1 MSDNL
6 AVSSAFGDL
15 VQRVQACR
23 KCPRM
28 TESARVLG
36 FGCGPIGARL
46 MVVGE
51 APGRLGADESLMPF
65 HGDQAGRNFESLI
78 DQVGL
83 SRYDLFVTN
92 AVLCNPKD
100 GKGNNATPTPA
111 EIANCASF
119 LREQIE
125 ILRPEVVVSLGS
137 VALRATA
144 SVDAHS
150 LDLRTS
156 VRTIQDWFGRKL
168 IPLYHPGQ
176 RAMVH
181 RSFANQLADYQFV
194 AEVLRRGGKR
204 KSKSSRRPRT
214 GSAKSAAVVRR
225 ILEEHP
231 NGLTYFALHKL
242 YFLSE
247 VAYLEAVGER
257 LSNAYIVRQK
267 DGPYCVDLHLSRLKL
282 MIPDLDVRTV
292 KGEVWLALSPQRT
305 FSDERSEDEL
315 SDLERKIVDHTVSR
329 NRGASN
335 VELKRRAYLS
345 LPMREVLRKERR
357 GRKNLFNIALLPQ
370 QSPLLKLTAKSNRR
384 TLPDPFG

>member
-1 MSDNL
+1 MNDDRTVQ
-6 AVSSAFGDL
+6 AAFGGL

-28 TESARVLG
+28 TGSARVLG
-36 FGCGPIGARL
+36 FGCGPIGARV

-100 GKGNNATPTPA
+100 ANGNNATPTPT
-111 EIANCASF
+111 EIANCAPF

-125 ILRPEVVVSLGS
+125 ILKPEIVVSLGA
-137 VALRATA
+137 VALRSTA
-144 SVDAHS
+144 AVDPHS

-156 VRTIQDWFGRKL
+156 VRTLQAWSGRKL

-204 KSKSSRRPRT
+204 RNRSLSLKPRT
-214 GSAKSAAVVRR
+214 GSAKSSAVTRR
-225 ILEEHP
+225 ILEQSP
-231 NGLTYFALHKL
+231 DGLSYFALHKL

-247 VAYLEAVGER
+247 VAYIEAAGER

-267 DGPYCVDLHLSRLKL
+267 DGPYCVDLHLSRLKM
-282 MIPDLDVRTV
+282 MIPDLDVNVVR
-292 KGEVWLALSPQRT
+292 GEVWLTLPPQRMLAGHEIHDDL
-305 FSDERSEDEL
+305 SEPERRVIDQTL
-315 SDLERKIVDHTVSR
+315 MR
-329 NRGASN
+329 NRSASN
-335 VELKRRAYLS
+335 AQLKRRAYLS
-345 LPMREVLRKERR
+345 SPMRAVLRKERQDR
-357 GRKNLFNIALLPQ
+357 RNLFNIALLPQ
-370 QSPLLKLTAKSNRR
+370 A
-384 TLPDPFG
+384 PDRES